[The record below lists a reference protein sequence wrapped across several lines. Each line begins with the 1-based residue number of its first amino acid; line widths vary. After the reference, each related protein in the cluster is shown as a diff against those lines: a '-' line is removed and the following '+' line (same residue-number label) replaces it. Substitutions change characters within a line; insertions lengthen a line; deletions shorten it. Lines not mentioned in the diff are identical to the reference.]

1 MIIDKP
7 VVVCH
12 ECGRAVR
19 EVWHLWCDACYMRLV
34 HESVNL
40 ECERLAI
47 EKLRCED
54 GVLLCRDKSGKEYA
68 FKGCHWVRSG

>member
-1 MIIDKP
+1 MTIDRP
-7 VVVCH
+7 MPGCVY
-12 ECGRAVR
+12 CGRAVR
-19 EVWHLWCDACYMRLV
+19 ERWHLWCDVCYSKLV
-34 HESVNL
+34 CESVNI